1 MWLKPHLPKG
11 RLAKDVSL
19 HLAEQGAG
27 FLSSGGKT
35 CQKKLFLGLTDVL
48 WQITPALKN
57 SLSRDLASLGGDMRE
72 G

>member
-1 MWLKPHLPKG
+1 MDVCLHLP
-11 RLAKDVSL
+11 
-19 HLAEQGAG
+19 EQGAG
-27 FLSSGGKT
+27 FLSSKGDS

-72 G
+72 GWHAVAHLIGRE